1 MRDVDKGHQS
11 FDFKSSHAKL
21 GTQKSDEGND
31 RNVFEQLSFCTAKYK
46 GQFKAVNHQWSFSQL
61 ERQY

>member
-1 MRDVDKGHQS
+1 MKEVDKGHQR

-21 GTQKSDEGND
+21 DTQKSDEEND
-31 RNVFEQLSFCTAKYK
+31 CYVFEQLSFCTAKYK

-61 ERQY
+61 ERHY